1 MDQYLAWHLWA
12 LRVWV
17 LGQCRNSILLRS
29 FLYAISCIGILPI
42 LYGVT
47 MAAIQALSPP
57 PPDPTQRT
65 IMMALP
71 FVFMFVFGGFA
82 AGLVLY
88 WVWSNFLSLFQQYF
102 IMRRNGVETQ
112 FDKLIKRLIGRG
124 SSTPAE

>member
-1 MDQYLAWHLWA
+1 MRSRLIPI
-12 LRVWV
+12 
-17 LGQCRNSILLRS
+17 LG
-29 FLYAISCIGILPI
+29 FVIGIGVLPI

-47 MAAIQALSPP
+47 MAGIQALSPP

-88 WVWSNFLSLFQQYF
+88 WVWSNILSLGQQYF

-112 FDKLIKRLIGRG
+112 LDKLIKRLLGRG